1 MLCVLSSSLEKS
13 SLRSDQRD
21 YVVFMCKHSTLA
33 KPLDFI
39 QDQHSGQTWGMHE
52 ERNFGPRTRAPISR
66 QEFQRKYKKQ
76 TLSRKK
82 KNRKKI
88 EKLIDIC
95 KRKQK

>member
-1 MLCVLSSSLEKS
+1 MICVLSSSLFKS

-39 QDQHSGQTWGMHE
+39 QDQHSGQTRRE
-52 ERNFGPRTRAPISR
+52 ILARARAPISR

-82 KNRKKI
+82 KI

>member
-1 MLCVLSSSLEKS
+1 MICVLSSSLEKF

-39 QDQHSGQTWGMHE
+39 QDQHSGQTWGMHD
-52 ERNFGPRTRAPISR
+52 ERNFGLRAPISR
-66 QEFQRKYKKQ
+66 QEFQKKYKKQ
-76 TLSRKK
+76 TLSRK
-82 KNRKKI
+82 KKI

>member
-1 MLCVLSSSLEKS
+1 MICVLSSSLEKS

-21 YVVFMCKHSTLA
+21 YVVFMCKHSTLV

-52 ERNFGPRTRAPISR
+52 ERNFGAR
-66 QEFQRKYKKQ
+66 QFLARNFKENIRNKRCLAK
-76 TLSRKK
+76 KK